1 MVVVLV
7 NLAATSGKAALM
19 AAVSI
24 LVEVTCFHVI
34 LYSPESPINT
44 FIASLM
50 VSASASASAIRAG
63 GLYRGFHLAGLIL
76 YPVPV
81 LCSGLDPI
89 VHFRLSRL
97 GCPPL
102 LRSYYTICS
111 HINLLTE
118 QLNMFPYICCIFIWT
133 HIDRYAIIEAQ

>member
-1 MVVVLV
+1 MTDDSYGRSSIIVCKNQKNSSWRSSRTLLSNSFVLITNFLLV
-7 NLAATSGKAALM
+7 FSGTS
-19 AAVSI
+19 
-24 LVEVTCFHVI
+24 
-34 LYSPESPINT
+34 
-44 FIASLM
+44 
-50 VSASASASAIRAG
+50 AG